1 MLRLFVLLLL
11 VSLSS
16 ALNWFH
22 HESEP
27 DDSLLQ
33 KAKDTASSVKE
44 SIQDTA
50 SSLKEGIQDA
60 SKRATASSSSSSLFR
75 PYNAFA
81 EWWEQGSRAW
91 PHSIANW
98 GQFRTF
104 PNEYVIYL
112 DIPGIPKEELEVRVR
127 GRKLRVRG
135 SHGTCVAGSG
145 EIDRYCLERQVERT
159 FTLPEDV
166 VVDQVD
172 ALLKDGMLMIKLP
185 RLQDDE
191 ESESEDEAEGGDAG
205 TSSKLL
211 FGVKK
216 LRGKKIG
223 VKDYKPTWRERAR
236 EASEAVQHA
245 FVRK

>member
-1 MLRLFVLLLL
+1 MLRLYLLVLL
-11 VSLSS
+11 VSAVC

-22 HESEP
+22 HEAEENK

-50 SSLKEGIQDA
+50 SSVKESLQDA
-60 SKRATASSSSSSLFR
+60 SKRSSSSPLFH
-75 PYNAFA
+75 PYSAFA

-112 DIPGIPKEELEVRVR
+112 DIPGIPKEELEIRAR

-166 VVDQVD
+166 IVDQVD

-185 RLQDDE
+185 RLQDE
-191 ESESEDEAEGGDAG
+191 ETESEVEAEADAG
-205 TSSKLL
+205 SKLY
-211 FGVKK
+211 GVKK

-223 VKDYKPTWRERAR
+223 VKDYKPSWKERAK

-245 FVRK
+245 FARKRD